1 MTSDSQQNYFRQ
13 DIQGLRGLAV
23 LLVVIYHSGI
33 GLPGGFIGVDMFFVI
48 SGFVITQILIRELKL
63 TGTISFKEFYS
74 RRARRL
80 LPALALVTVVTLG
93 LSVFVISP
101 FGGQQEV
108 AKTAQATSLFYA
120 NAYMFLENT
129 YFSLAMNPFRH
140 MWSLAIEEQF
150 YFLLPIS
157 LLAAWKL
164 VSRFSERSQQVL
176 LGSAVAVISILSF
189 VFGALLS
196 FGYRLTPLP
205 ERFAFFGTP
214 SRIWEFG
221 VGVLLAIIPLN
232 GKIFKKLA
240 SAIFIF
246 SVVAIVWSVTQLS
259 SYTAFP
265 GYVALAPV
273 LGTGGLIVAGH
284 NSERLRQLMSIRPL
298 ARLGDLSYGWYL
310 WHWPFTVFSLTLW
323 PTNAPIALLA
333 GFVSLAPTII
343 SYNWFEQPIRR
354 NQNITGVRVLRL
366 AALCIIIP
374 LLSSV
379 LVERLANTELGLTQ
393 PEVKALVGA
402 ADDCGFTA
410 QSDQWTQE
418 QCTFRVEDSKGTI
431 FLFGDSQARAFADG
445 VIKSGNELGYDVSVL
460 ATAGCPMAARAPLGV
475 SWCEDIQSRLIELVE
490 GCEYRDGMDWR
501 SSWCEGDRV
510 SKPSLVI
517 FGNSATR
524 YMGDEYLLPDGDGRL
539 PKEFKNRTVSVV
551 SATTEAVQLVQN
563 QKVPVLLIYEA
574 PSVTIDLGISI
585 IRPNPR
591 IESRKYSDQ
600 MRRNAVLALLDLELA
615 GLNSVSTFDP
625 ADLICINDL
634 CRPIIDE
641 RIIYSD
647 PSHLNVVGSEFLSSA
662 LTQKIKALL
671 G

>member
-63 TGTISFKEFYS
+63 TGTISFREFYS

-108 AKTAQATSLFYA
+108 AKTAQATTLFYA

-140 MWSLAIEEQF
+140 MWSLAVEEQF
-150 YFLLPIS
+150 YLLLPIS

-164 VSRFSERSQQVL
+164 VSRFSKRSQQVL
-176 LGSAVAVISILSF
+176 LGSAVFSISILSF
-189 VFGALLS
+189 AFGAMLS

-221 VGVLLAIIPLN
+221 VGVLLAIVPLR
-232 GKIFKKLA
+232 GKIFKKMA
-240 SAIFIF
+240 SGIFIF

-265 GYVALAPV
+265 GYVALGPV
-273 LGTGGLIVAGH
+273 LGTGGLIIAGH
-284 NSERLRQLMSIRPL
+284 NSERLSQLMSIRPL

-323 PTNAPIALLA
+323 PENAPIALLA
-333 GFVSLAPTII
+333 GFISLAPTII
-343 SYNWFEQPIRR
+343 SYVWFEQPIR
-354 NQNITGVRVLRL
+354 QNRSITGVRVLRL
-366 AALCIIIP
+366 VALCIVIP
-374 LLSSV
+374 LLASV
-379 LVERLANTELGLTQ
+379 LVGRLANTGLGLTQ
-393 PEVKALVGA
+393 PEVKSLAGA

-410 QSDQWTQE
+410 QSDQWSKE
-418 QCTFRVEDSKGTI
+418 KCTFRVEDSKGTI

-445 VIKSGNELGYDVSVL
+445 VIKSGNELGYNVSVL
-460 ATAGCPMAARAPLGV
+460 ATAGCPMAMRAPLGV
-475 SWCEDIQSRLIELVE
+475 SWCEDIQSRLLELVE
-490 GCEYRDGMDWR
+490 GCEYRVDMDWH
-501 SSWCEGDRV
+501 SSWCEGNRV

-524 YMGDEYLLPDGDGRL
+524 YMGDEYRLPGGDGRL
-539 PKEFKNRTVSVV
+539 PNEFKSRVDSIV

-563 QKVPVLLIYEA
+563 QKVPVLIIFEA

-585 IRPNPR
+585 IQPHPR
-591 IESRKYSDQ
+591 IESSKYSDQ
-600 MRRNAVLALLDLELA
+600 IRRNEIYALLELDLA

-625 ADLICINDL
+625 ANLICINDL
-634 CRPIIDE
+634 CRPIIDSK
-641 RIIYSD
+641 IIYSD
-647 PSHLNVVGSEFLSSA
+647 PSHLNLVGSEFLSSA

>member
-1 MTSDSQQNYFRQ
+1 MSSNSQQNYFRE
-13 DIQGLRGLAV
+13 DIQGLRGLAI

-48 SGFVITQILIRELKL
+48 SGFVITQILVRELRL
-63 TGTISFKEFYS
+63 TGTISLREFYS

-108 AKTAQATSLFYA
+108 VKTAQTTTLFYA

-140 MWSLAIEEQF
+140 MWSLAVEEQF

-176 LGSAVAVISILSF
+176 LGSAVFAISILSF
-189 VFGALLS
+189 VFGAMLS

-221 VGVLLAIIPLN
+221 VGVLLAIVPLKRKMFEN
-232 GKIFKKLA
+232 LA
-240 SAIFIF
+240 SGIFIF
-246 SVVAIVWSVTQLS
+246 SVAAIVWSVTQLS

-265 GYVALAPV
+265 GYVALGPV
-273 LGTGGLIVAGH
+273 LGTGGLIIVGH
-284 NSERLRQLMSIRPL
+284 NSERLSQLMSIRPL

-323 PTNAPIALLA
+323 PKNAPVALLA
-333 GFVSLAPTII
+333 GFISLAPTTI
-343 SYNWFEQPIRR
+343 SYIRFEQPIR
-354 NQNITGVRVLRL
+354 QNRSITGVRVLRL
-366 AALCIIIP
+366 VALCIVIP
-374 LLSSV
+374 LLASV
-379 LVERLANTELGLTQ
+379 FVGRLANTELGLTQ
-393 PEVKALVGA
+393 PEVQSLAGA

-410 QSDQWTQE
+410 QSDQWSQE
-418 QCTFRVEDSKGTI
+418 QCTFSVEDSKGTI
-431 FLFGDSQARAFADG
+431 FLFGDSQARALADG
-445 VIKSGNELGYDVSVL
+445 VIKSGNELGYNVSVL
-460 ATAGCPMAARAPLGV
+460 ATAGCPMATRAPLGV
-475 SWCEDIQSRLIELVE
+475 SWCEDIQSRLFELVE
-490 GCEYRDGMDWR
+490 GCEYRVDMNWH
-501 SSWCEGDRV
+501 SSWCDGDRV

-524 YMGDEYLLPDGDGRL
+524 YMGDEYRLPRGDGRL
-539 PKEFKNRTVSVV
+539 PNEFKSRVDSIV
-551 SATTEAVQLVQN
+551 SATTEAVDLVQN
-563 QKVPVLLIYEA
+563 QKVPVLIIYEA

-585 IRPNPR
+585 IQPHPR
-591 IESRKYSDQ
+591 IESSKYSDQ
-600 MRRNAVLALLDLELA
+600 IRRNEVYALLELDLA

-625 ADLICINDL
+625 ANLICINDL
-634 CRPIIDE
+634 CSPIIDGK
-641 RIIYSD
+641 IIYSD
-647 PSHLNVVGSEFLSSA
+647 QSHLNVVGSEFLSSA
-662 LTQKIKALL
+662 LTRKIKALL